1 MSFYLTSQ
9 FTRAVDY
16 ARHLHIKSREGTDI
30 PHMAHLLGVASLVMG
45 EVGEVS
51 FPVTEDTIIA
61 ALLHETVEDH
71 GGMARLNDILHNF
84 GPGVPDIVEGLTE
97 SFPED
102 PGAKEPWRKRKM
114 AYLDRLRNAGPEVQ
128 LISAA
133 DTLHN
138 ARAILEDYRM
148 IGVWRFR
155 REPEEQLW
163 YFTRLLEVFDSSERN
178 RIVDELHRVVA
189 ELKRI
194 SENGVNFGDPPEQ
207 GVPEII
213 LEVGAEGG
221 SLAVIRERNI
231 QGMWEYRAQLDETTM
246 SDVLPDEKF
255 DKGDLFERSGPT
267 STFEDALSQL
277 DRYPWFKLYPMQVH
291 PDFARLVLREVRRR
305 GGDEAAREWTRNLR
319 H

>member
-1 MSFYLTSQ
+1 MSFYLTDQ

-16 ARHLHIKSREGTDI
+16 ARHLHIKPREGTDI

-71 GGMARLNDILHNF
+71 GGMTRMNDILHNF

-97 SFPED
+97 SFAED
-102 PGAKEPWRKRKM
+102 SGAKEPWRKRKM
-114 AYLDRLRNAGPEVQ
+114 AYLDRLRKAGPEVQ

-138 ARAILEDYRM
+138 ARAILEDYRGLNQQ
-148 IGVWRFR
+148 IWGRF
-155 REPEEQLW
+155 EHEHEDQLW
-163 YFTRLLEVFDSSERN
+163 YFTQLLEIFDSSEPN

-189 ELKRI
+189 ELKR
-194 SENGVNFGDPPEQ
+194 SNFQGAPPER
-207 GVPEII
+207 GIPEII

-221 SLAVIRERNI
+221 SLAVIRDRNAE
-231 QGMWEYRAQLDETTM
+231 GMWEYRAQLDETTM

-277 DRYPWFKLYPMQVH
+277 DRYPWFKLYPVKVH
-291 PDFARLVLREVRRR
+291 PDFAGLVLREVRRR
-305 GGDEAAREWTRNLR
+305 GGHEAAGEWTRNLR

>member
-1 MSFYLTSQ
+1 MSFYLTNQ

-16 ARHLHIKSREGTDI
+16 ARHLHIKPREGTDV
-30 PHMAHLLGVASLVMG
+30 PQMAHLLGVASLVMG

-61 ALLHETVEDH
+61 ALLHDTVEEH
-71 GGMARLNDILHNF
+71 GGMTRMDDILHNF
-84 GPGVPDIVEGLTE
+84 GPGVPDIIGYLTDD
-97 SFPED
+97 FAED
-102 PGAKEPWRKRKM
+102 FGSKEPWRKRKM

-133 DTLHN
+133 DTLDN
-138 ARAILEDYRM
+138 ARAILEDYRGLNQQ
-148 IGVWRFR
+148 IWGRF
-155 REPEEQLW
+155 EHEHEDQLW
-163 YFTRLLEVFDSSERN
+163 YFTQLLEIFDSSEPN

-189 ELKRI
+189 ELKR
-194 SENGVNFGDPPEQ
+194 SNFHGDPPEG
-207 GVPEII
+207 GVRETIF
-213 LEVGAEGG
+213 EVGAEGG
-221 SLAVIRERNI
+221 SLVVFRERNA
-231 QGMWEYRAQLDETTM
+231 QGMWEYRAQRDETTM

-255 DKGDLFERSGPT
+255 DKGVLFERSGPT
-267 STFEDALSQL
+267 GTFEDALSQL